1 MDEIKRIYEN
11 LSGVDIEEQFYQ
23 ENERAKGYI
32 GEYGVLKELLKEVNG
47 TFKLL
52 MNLKVPIGNR
62 ETEIDLLMIH
72 ETGIYVFEVK
82 NYKGVIYGGIHQ
94 KRWTQYFRTVQN
106 QTFYNPVLQNE
117 YHLKALRGLGMNQP
131 FYSMIVFTNQSCQL
145 RIEGSQP
152 HVEVLSISTLVE
164 HLNDVMNQRKKI
176 LDLAEVDRLFQLL
189 KQFTVIKGPLDV
201 YESQEKL
208 TLPELMTKLQ
218 LDIKTEQD
226 VNRKQLKKIKRS
238 YRTKLI
244 GGLAT
249 MMGIVTFISFG
260 IVSQSQEEK
269 ELALKQLHEMSL
281 KYELMDPNRL
291 PDFSIPLQLSVPTIS
306 LVPHELEEQAYH
318 LSFDLL
324 NESSYQ
330 VSLTEQSS
338 ILVMQQDG
346 QLKEYSLYN
355 ENRLYNPY
363 FSGLY
368 QNQITQ
374 LGPYDLLGLS
384 DEVEWIKLSNLKVS
398 TTENDQSKVITT
410 DYEVILYNQTP

>member
-1 MDEIKRIYEN
+1 
-11 LSGVDIEEQFYQ
+11 
-23 ENERAKGYI
+23 
-32 GEYGVLKELLKEVNG
+32 
-47 TFKLL
+47 
-52 MNLKVPIGNR
+52 
-62 ETEIDLLMIH
+62 
-72 ETGIYVFEVK
+72 
-82 NYKGVIYGGIHQ
+82 
-94 KRWTQYFRTVQN
+94 
-106 QTFYNPVLQNE
+106 
-117 YHLKALRGLGMNQP
+117 
-131 FYSMIVFTNQSCQL
+131 
-145 RIEGSQP
+145 
-152 HVEVLSISTLVE
+152 
-164 HLNDVMNQRKKI
+164 
-176 LDLAEVDRLFQLL
+176 
-189 KQFTVIKGPLDV
+189 
-201 YESQEKL
+201 
-208 TLPELMTKLQ
+208 
-218 LDIKTEQD
+218 
-226 VNRKQLKKIKRS
+226 
-238 YRTKLI
+238 
-244 GGLAT
+244 

-269 ELALKQLHEMSL
+269 ELALKQLHEMSQ

-368 QNQITQ
+368 QNQTTQ

-384 DEVEWIKLSNLKVS
+384 DEKAIELKGF
-398 TTENDQSKVITT
+398 NDRK
-410 DYEVILYNQTP
+410 

>member
-32 GEYGVLKELLKEVNG
+32 GEYSVLKELLKEVNG
-47 TFKLL
+47 MFKVL

-189 KQFTVIKGPLDV
+189 KPFTVIKEPLDV

-269 ELALKQLHEMSL
+269 ELALKQLHEMSQ

>member
-189 KQFTVIKGPLDV
+189 KQFTVIKEPLDV

-269 ELALKQLHEMSL
+269 ELALKQLHEMSQ

-306 LVPHELEEQAYH
+306 LVPHELEKQAYH

-398 TTENDQSKVITT
+398 TTENYQSKVITT